1 MRCVVVI
8 LAAGLLALIH
18 PMSVM
23 GAEDGPALPRV
34 GPRTMVVALDGTGD
48 YISIQQAVDAAGKGD
63 TILIKA
69 GSYKEDVTIHS
80 KEGLKLVGE
89 GMDRVTILGRER
101 VGVFHIGKWPYGATS
116 IEISGITINEHGGHA
131 MGIFNGHGIVLR
143 QVRVNG
149 MVFGQQV
156 QDVRIEDCVIGGSE
170 TTGVQ
175 FADSHAVL
183 IGNFIH
189 DNDHGVTVAG
199 KSDVRLERNI
209 ITRSLFEGVVV
220 TDKARATL
228 VSNTI
233 VKNGSGVAFLGYSQS
248 EATANIVG
256 LNKVGFVMASSSQV
270 TLAFNAL
277 ANAEADYSRPGPA
290 PSLLP
295 GLKPDS
301 DLTVDPGFVDSSHD
315 DFRLRA
321 DTPLRK
327 VGGFP
332 YLGALPPAEE
342 SQ

>member
-1 MRCVVVI
+1 MTFSMRPSMVTFSVALLFAYGSGI
-8 LAAGLLALIH
+8 ALGEEPLA
-18 PMSVM
+18 S
-23 GAEDGPALPRV
+23 GPKTL
-34 GPRTMVVALDGTGD
+34 VVALDGSGQ
-48 YISIQQAVDAAGKGD
+48 YHSIQEAVDAAGKGD
-63 TILIKA
+63 TIRIKA
-69 GSYKEDVTIHS
+69 GSYKEDVTVHS

-89 GMDRVTILGRER
+89 GIDRVTILGRER
-101 VGVFHIGKWPYGATS
+101 VGVFHIGKWPYGATN

-199 KSDVRLERNI
+199 KSDVRIERNV

-233 VKNGSGVAFLGYSQS
+233 VKNGGGVAFLGMSQG

-256 LNKVGFVMASSSQV
+256 LNKVGFLVAPSSRV
-270 TLAFNAL
+270 TLSFNDL
-277 ANAEADYSRPGPA
+277 SNAEANYTS
-290 PSLLP
+290 P
-295 GLKPDS
+295 GLAPVSMPELKPES
-301 DLTVDPGFVDSSHD
+301 DLAIDPGFVDSNHD

-321 DTPLRK
+321 DTPLLK
-327 VGGFP
+327 VGGFS
-332 YLGALPPAEE
+332 YLGALPPAAETR
-342 SQ
+342 